1 LEVKNCEEVLLA
13 LFQTKTYFRSIK
25 MDARMGIGFGFGF
38 GKKNIIF
45 FKIYLNETY

>member
-1 LEVKNCEEVLLA
+1 
-13 LFQTKTYFRSIK
+13 
-25 MDARMGIGFGFGF
+25 MDARMGIGFGFGFGF